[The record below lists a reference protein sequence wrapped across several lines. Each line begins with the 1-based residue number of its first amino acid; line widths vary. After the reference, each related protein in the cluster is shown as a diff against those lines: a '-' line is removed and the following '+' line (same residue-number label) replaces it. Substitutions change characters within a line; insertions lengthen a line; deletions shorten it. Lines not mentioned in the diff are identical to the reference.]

1 MFRSPAYDLS
11 LIFMKLSFSSFFCT
25 VLFSC
30 LGLLPAFGQINIDYP
45 ANRAVFQRDKGNN
58 ATVYIAGSYSKI
70 IDRVEAR
77 LNAINGG
84 TSTNW
89 ATIQSNVQGGVY
101 SGSID
106 AKGGWYELQVRGWKG
121 DQLVGSTQVSRVGIG
136 EVFLI
141 SGQSNAQGYKN
152 YGGPGAADD
161 RVSCINYYNEGQ
173 PNSDLSAPVF
183 SHLDADSY
191 IAPRGNSAW
200 SWGKL
205 GDILANR
212 FGVPI
217 LFYNIGWYGSA
228 VKNWR
233 ESINGTAY
241 SVYNGEA
248 FYPNGAPYGNLR
260 SVLQY
265 YVPATGIRAILWSQG
280 EAEIIDQNSTT
291 TSYFNDL
298 SSVIQASRGESG
310 KNLSWMVSLT
320 SYSNDTGINA
330 KVTAGQTQV
339 ISSVPNVFAGPNTD
353 VIQVPRIDGVHFQGD
368 GLVQLAESWSNQIND
383 DFLARSEPYKAVS
396 PLKLTA
402 SCAGNNNLQLSVN
415 TDGYSAFNWNNGQ
428 NSSSIQVGNGNYRAR
443 ARDSNNNVIFSP
455 ELKINESIQ
464 PPQPILTL
472 QGSNPVCKGN
482 TATLISNVTENLKWN
497 TGQTADKIT
506 ISTGGEYFATT
517 NNAYGCESSS
527 SRIAIDV
534 LTSPLPD
541 KPSIAV
547 TGALTFC
554 EGGVVSL
561 KSSSVVK
568 STWSNGATEAN
579 VSIKTS
585 GQYTVKAVD
594 NFGCFSP
601 DSDPVTVKVNP
612 LPAKPA
618 ISFSRS
624 PIFCEGENVVLTSS
638 YDSGNIWNTNANSK
652 TLTITTSGTFS
663 LMQRDGNGC
672 ESTSDPVTTRVNPLP
687 ATPTISALRPT
698 TFCERDYTTIRGSE
712 TYAYQWSNG
721 GTNRDVEIRA
731 SGNYT
736 LSAKDANGCLSVPS
750 SPIKVVVNPLPP
762 KPVITAGG
770 PTTFCADASVTLQSN
785 DAAKYLWNNGAE
797 TKTINT
803 NTSGDYS
810 VKTINEFVCYSD
822 PSDAIR
828 INVLALPPSPLIQA
842 LGPVSFC
849 DGDKVTL
856 SASNGAAFFWNT
868 GEQNNLLEVR
878 KSGAYKARV
887 QDRQGCFSPYS
898 KEIGVEVK
906 PLPSRPE
913 IRQVGTFTLMA
924 ENNINDGDH
933 VWQLNGANLTENGT
947 NLKATQSGSYVVNNT
962 VVYSPTLTC
971 FSDFSD
977 PFIFTLDLQGGSLSV
992 YPNPSYNGS
1001 ITVETLDDLT
1011 DATIQVFDLS
1021 GRLIRTYTS
1030 VNLNE
1035 RRMIDL
1041 SLLSNGM
1048 YILSIQSGNYKK
1060 TKKISIIQ

>member
-1 MFRSPAYDLS
+1 
-11 LIFMKLSFSSFFCT
+11 MKSNLSSFFCST
-25 VLFSC
+25 LLLC
-30 LGLLPAFGQINIDYP
+30 LGLLPVFGQINIDYP

-58 ATVYIAGSYSKI
+58 ATIYIAGSYTKI

-106 AKGGWYELQVRGWKG
+106 ATGGWYELQVRGWSG
-121 DQLVGSTQVSRVGIG
+121 DQLVGSTQISRVGIG

-152 YGGPGAADD
+152 YGGPGAGDD
-161 RVSCINYYNEGQ
+161 RVNCVNYYTEGQ
-173 PNSDLSAPVF
+173 PNSDLSAPTF

-205 GDILANR
+205 GDLLANR

-248 FYPNGAPYGNLR
+248 FYPSGAPYGNLR
-260 SVLQY
+260 SVLQS
-265 YVPATGIRAILWSQG
+265 YVPATGIRAVLWFQG
-280 EAEIIDQNSTT
+280 EAEITDQNSTT
-291 TSYFNDL
+291 SSYFNDL
-298 SSVIQASRGESG
+298 STVIQSSRNESG

-320 SYSNDTGINA
+320 SYSNNTGVNTKA
-330 KVTAGQTQV
+330 TAGQQQV

-353 VIQVPRIDGVHFQGD
+353 AVQVPRMDGVHFQGD
-368 GLVQLAESWSNQIND
+368 GLVQLAEAWSAQIND
-383 DFLARSEPYKAVS
+383 DFMARSEPFKAVS
-396 PLKLTA
+396 PLKLSA
-402 SCAGNNNLQLSVN
+402 SCAGNNNLRLSVN
-415 TDGYSAFNWNNGQ
+415 TEGYSAFNWNNGQ
-428 NSSSIQVGNGNYRAR
+428 NESSIQVGNGTYRAR
-443 ARDSNNNVIFSP
+443 ARDSHNNIIFSP
-455 ELKINESIQ
+455 EVKINESIQ
-464 PPQPILTL
+464 PAQPVLTL

-482 TATLISNVTENLKWN
+482 TATLISNTTENLKWN
-497 TGQTADKIT
+497 TGQTADRIT
-506 ISTGGEYFATT
+506 ISTGGEYFVTT
-517 NNAYGCESSS
+517 KNAYGCETSS
-527 SRIAIDV
+527 SRIAIEV

-541 KPSIAV
+541 KPAIAV

-554 EGGVVSL
+554 DGGVVAL
-561 KSSSVVK
+561 KSSSIVK
-568 STWSNGATEAN
+568 SIWSNGATDAN

-585 GQYTVKAVD
+585 GQYTVRAVD

-612 LPAKPA
+612 LPAKPT
-618 ISFSRS
+618 IGLSRS

-638 YDSGNIWNTNANSK
+638 YDSGNIWNTNVTSK
-652 TLTITTSGTFS
+652 AITITTAGTFS

-672 ESTSDPVTTRVNPLP
+672 ESTSDPITTKVNPLP
-687 ATPTISALRPT
+687 ATPTISSLRPT
-698 TFCERDYTTIRGSE
+698 TFCDRDYTTLQGSE

-721 GTNRDVEIRA
+721 GTNREVEIRT

-736 LSAKDANGCLSVPS
+736 LSAKDANGCLSIPS
-750 SPIKVVVNPLPP
+750 SGIKVVVNPLPP
-762 KPVITAGG
+762 KPVITASG
-770 PTTFCADASVTLQSN
+770 PTTFCADASVNLQSN
-785 DAAKYLWNNGAE
+785 DAAKYVWNTGAE

-803 NTSGDYS
+803 NVSGDYS
-810 VKTINEFVCYSD
+810 VKTINEFTCYSD

-828 INVLALPPSPLIQA
+828 INVLALPPAPLVQA

-849 DGDKVTL
+849 DGDAVTL
-856 SASNGAAFFWNT
+856 SASNGASFFWNT
-868 GEQNNLLEVR
+868 GEQNNLLEVSN
-878 KSGAYKARV
+878 SGSYKARV
-887 QDRQGCFSPYS
+887 QDNQGCFSPFS
-898 KEIGVEVK
+898 REIVVEVK
-906 PLPSRPE
+906 PLPSKPT

-933 VWQLNGANLTENGT
+933 VWQLNGTNLTENGT
-947 NLKATQSGSYVVNNT
+947 TLKAIKSGSYVANNT
-962 VVYSPTLTC
+962 VIYSPTLTC
-971 FSDFSD
+971 FSDFSE
-977 PFIFTLDLQGGSLSV
+977 PFIFTLNTQGGTVSV
-992 YPNPSYNGS
+992 YPNPSSTGS
-1001 ITVETLDDLT
+1001 FTIETMDDLK
-1011 DATIQVFDLS
+1011 DATIQIFDLT
-1021 GRLIRTYTS
+1021 GKLIRTYES
-1030 VNLNE
+1030 INFNE
-1035 RRMIDL
+1035 RRFIDL

-1048 YILSIQSGNYKK
+1048 YILSIQSGDFKK